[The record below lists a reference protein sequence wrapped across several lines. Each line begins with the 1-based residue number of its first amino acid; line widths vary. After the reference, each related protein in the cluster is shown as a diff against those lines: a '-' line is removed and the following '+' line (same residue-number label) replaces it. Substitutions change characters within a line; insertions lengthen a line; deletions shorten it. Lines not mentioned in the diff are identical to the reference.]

1 MPIMLLQSVRV
12 GGSVLAAGS
21 TQNLDA
27 ALEADLV
34 HRAVARYISNP
45 ATALHTVPV
54 TAKTDQLT
62 GEVEISAGVMIVV
75 SDGAPEDSD
84 GRPDGTIY
92 IQRG

>member
-1 MPIMLLQSVRV
+1 MALVRILSYWNGYSPDSLV
-12 GGSVLAAGS
+12 DFGSVENTRLVSLGYAS
-21 TQNLDA
+21 YDLDGA
-27 ALEADLV
+27 NDGQIL
-34 HRAVARYISNP
+34 
-45 ATALHTVPV
+45 PV